1 MTGLSD
7 YGYSTPFQLHKYC
20 IAFSMLQQTLI
31 QHTIIKKCVASSVV
45 VEEPKHAAAAMCIV
59 NSLATNGIPG

>member
-1 MTGLSD
+1 M
-7 YGYSTPFQLHKYC
+7 
-20 IAFSMLQQTLI
+20 IQQTLI

-45 VEEPKHAAAAMCIV
+45 VEEHKHAAAAAMCIV